1 MLKKLLVAALELT
14 WLEFPKHKAV
24 FSFRK
29 AGAAVAVDTG
39 TVTFLS
45 ALAAANRGLR
55 VQEFSGSGLAIT
67 SAANEFQCAP
77 GNAGTGALTNIAP
90 FPLDP
95 LSTAAAGFTAG
106 TTYATAIPTVNAQ
119 AGLAYGINSNG
130 GTYRWLAKT
139 NFEIKAQQ
147 AIAGYQSINWKVIAG
162 TGSIVF
168 HAIIE
173 EL

>member
-1 MLKKLLVAALELT
+1 M
-14 WLEFPKHKAV
+14 AV

-29 AGAAVAVDTG
+29 AGAAIAVDTG

-45 ALAAANRGLR
+45 CLAATNRGLR
-55 VQEFSGSGLAIT
+55 CQEFSGSGLGNA
-67 SAANEFQCAP
+67 SAANEFQAAP

-90 FPLDP
+90 FPINP
-95 LSTAAAGFTAG
+95 ISTAAAGFTAG

-119 AGLAYGINSNG
+119 AGLGFGINANG

-139 NFEIKAQQ
+139 NFELFAQQ
-147 AIAGYQSINWKVIAG
+147 AIAGYQTLNWKVISG
-162 TGSIVF
+162 TSSVAF
-168 HAIIE
+168 HALIE

>member
-1 MLKKLLVAALELT
+1 M
-14 WLEFPKHKAV
+14 AV

-45 ALAAANRGLR
+45 ALAATNRALR
-55 VQEFSGSGLAIT
+55 VQEFSASGLGTA
-67 SAANEFQCAP
+67 SAANEFQVAP
-77 GNAGTGALTNIAP
+77 GTAGTGALTNIAP
-90 FPLDP
+90 FPLNP
-95 LSTAAAGFTAG
+95 LSAAAAGFTAG

-119 AGLAYGINSNG
+119 AGVAFGVNANG

-139 NFEIKAQQ
+139 NFELMAMQ
-147 AIAGYQSINWKVIAG
+147 AVAGYASMNWKVIAG
-162 TGSIVF
+162 SSSIAGHMLF
-168 HAIIE
+168 E

>member
-1 MLKKLLVAALELT
+1 M
-14 WLEFPKHKAV
+14 AV
-24 FSFRK
+24 FTFRK
-29 AGAAVAVDTG
+29 AGAAIAADTA

-45 ALAAANRGLR
+45 ALSATNRALR
-55 VQEFSGSGLAIT
+55 VQEFSASGLGTA
-67 SAANEFQCAP
+67 SAANEFQVAP

-90 FPLDP
+90 FPINP

-119 AGLAYGINSNG
+119 AGVAFGVNSNG

-139 NFEIKAQQ
+139 NFELFSQQ
-147 AIAGYQSINWKVIAG
+147 AIAGYQSMNWKVISG
-162 TGSIVF
+162 TGTIAGHMIF
-168 HAIIE
+168 E

>member
-1 MLKKLLVAALELT
+1 M
-14 WLEFPKHKAV
+14 AV
-24 FSFRK
+24 FTFRK
-29 AGAAVAVDTG
+29 AGAAIATDTG
-39 TVTFLS
+39 TVGFLS
-45 ALAAANRGLR
+45 ALAATNRALR
-55 VQEFSGSGLAIT
+55 VQEFSGSGLGTA

-90 FPLDP
+90 FPINP
-95 LSTAAAGFTAG
+95 ISSAAAGFTAG

-139 NFEIKAQQ
+139 NFELFAQQ
-147 AIAGYQSINWKVIAG
+147 AIAGYQSMNWKVISG
-162 TGSIVF
+162 TGTIAF
-168 HAIIE
+168 HTLIE

>member
-1 MLKKLLVAALELT
+1 M
-14 WLEFPKHKAV
+14 AV

-29 AGAAVAVDTG
+29 AGAAIAVDTG

-45 ALAAANRGLR
+45 ALAATNRKLR
-55 VQEFSGSGLAIT
+55 CQEFSGSGLGNA
-67 SAANEFQCAP
+67 SAANEFQAAP

-90 FPLDP
+90 FPFYGD
-95 LSTAAAGFTAG
+95 STAAAGFTAG

-119 AGLAYGINSNG
+119 AGLGYGINSNG

-139 NFEIKAQQ
+139 NFELISQQ
-147 AIAGYQSINWKVIAG
+147 AIAGYQTLNWKVISG

-168 HAIIE
+168 HALIE